1 MTDWLVQQ
9 QALLSV
15 TLIVLMVLEHIGTPK
30 LGARLAYVLWLAVP
44 LTLLAG
50 NLPLPDMPAVSG
62 TFSRY
67 VVGVTPQAS
76 VTQLNLFGTIWGLGA
91 VSVLSFVAVH
101 YVRLARAV
109 GVSQGDHRATYYC
122 KAISSPLLF
131 GFVQPK
137 ILLPENFSTQ
147 YSPRQQQLIIE
158 HERVHARRFDRLWNF
173 LALCV
178 ATLFWFNP
186 LVWLALRSFRINQ
199 ELACDQ
205 QVLAT
210 KPDADKLL
218 YAKALV
224 QCAEHSSAPV
234 GFYPTFGEKSTML
247 KRLNLIKRP
256 GVTNKAVAFASLL
269 ILGTVTASAALAN
282 LPTQHIDAAKINKA
296 APVKRVSPVY
306 PDGALTR
313 NQEGSVVL
321 QFDITESGH
330 TDNIHIVKSHPA
342 GVFDSSAEEALSQWQ
357 YKPRIQGGQPQRQSG
372 LLVQL
377 DFKLGP
383 DDEEKDTQS
392 KLEKISVYS
401 Q

>member
-1 MTDWLVQQ
+1 MTDWLLQQ

-15 TLIVLMVLEHIGTPK
+15 TLLVLMVIEHFGTPR
-30 LGARLAYVLWLAVP
+30 LGARLAYALWLAVP

-50 NLPLPDMPAVSG
+50 NLPLPGMPAVSG

-67 VVGVTPQAS
+67 VVVVTSQAS
-76 VTQLNLFGTIWGLGA
+76 VTQLNLFGIIWGLGA
-91 VSVLSFVAVH
+91 MTVLSFVSVH
-101 YVRLARAV
+101 YVRLARSV
-109 GVSQGDHRATYYC
+109 GVSTGEYRASYYC
-122 KAISSPLLF
+122 KGVSSPLLF
-131 GFVQPK
+131 GFLLPK
-137 ILLPENFSTQ
+137 ILLPESFNTQ

-158 HERVHARRFDRLWNF
+158 HERVHARRFDHLWNLF
-173 LALCV
+173 ALCV

-186 LVWLALRSFRINQ
+186 LVWLALRSFRISQ

-210 KPDADKLL
+210 KTDADKLL

-224 QCAEHSSAPV
+224 QCAEHSSAPL

-247 KRLNLIKRP
+247 KRLKLIKQP
-256 GVTNKAVAFASLL
+256 GITSKAVTLSSLL
-269 ILGTVTASAALAN
+269 LLGAVTASAALAN
-282 LPTQHIDAAKINKA
+282 LPSQHNDSAKINKA
-296 APVKRVSPVY
+296 TPVMRVDPVY
-306 PDGALTR
+306 PAEAVNR

-321 QFDITESGH
+321 QFDITESGR

-342 GVFDSSAEEALSQWQ
+342 GVFDNSAKHALSQWQ
-357 YKPRIQGGQPQRQSG
+357 YKPRIQGGQPQRQTG

-383 DDEEKDTQS
+383 DDAEVASHATI
-392 KLEKISVYS
+392 EKINVSAN
-401 Q
+401 